1 MFRFMES
8 ETSQLTAKARAHIYI
23 YIYIYITMLVVED
36 AMRRINK
43 FSAGKLRLTGDERL

>member
-1 MFRFMES
+1 MFRIMES
-8 ETSQLTAKARAHIYI
+8 ETSHLTAKEHTHTHT
-23 YIYIYITMLVVED
+23 YIYITMLVVED

>member
-1 MFRFMES
+1 MES
-8 ETSQLTAKARAHIYI
+8 ETSHLTAKEHTHTHT
-23 YIYIYITMLVVED
+23 YIYITMLVVED

>member
-1 MFRFMES
+1 MES
-8 ETSQLTAKARAHIYI
+8 ETSHLTAREHTHTHTHTHTH
-23 YIYIYITMLVVED
+23 IYIYITMLVVED

>member
-8 ETSQLTAKARAHIYI
+8 ETSQLTAKEHTHTHIYI
-23 YIYIYITMLVVED
+23 YITKLVVED